1 MLYFYLSF
9 ISMFETLKAACWRR
23 KFRKNLMRGRS
34 DRDLG
39 VRDAQST
46 AVYYAYEGEAEWA
59 RLQVLLQELAPR
71 FGQIRILVSVPEKG
85 EGATEAPALSS
96 PFETG
101 VLGKGDLDFCGMP
114 KKGKTGFAA
123 DFFSRKYDFFVD
135 YSREYHGLDAAVSS
149 MIRAKVK
156 IGKGGKWG
164 EQAHDFILA
173 PQDEGAFVE
182 SFTRTLQ
189 TYLPVILQT
198 TAKKAETVRP

>member
-1 MLYFYLSF
+1 
-9 ISMFETLKAACWRR
+9 MFEPIKAACWRR
-23 KFRKNLMRGRS
+23 KFRRNLMSGRS

-39 VRDAQST
+39 VRDAQTT
-46 AVYYAYEGEAEWA
+46 AVYYAYEGEAEWK

-71 FGQIRILVSVPEKG
+71 FGQIRILVSIPENG
-85 EGATEAPALSS
+85 EGKTEVPALSS

-101 VLGKGDLDFCGMP
+101 VLGKNDLDFCGMP
-114 KKGKTGFAA
+114 KRGKAGFAA

-164 EQAHDFILA
+164 EKAHDFILA
-173 PQDEGAFVE
+173 PQDEGSFVE

-189 TYLPVILQT
+189 TYLPVISQAM
-198 TAKKAETVRP
+198 AKKTENGRP

>member
-1 MLYFYLSF
+1 
-9 ISMFETLKAACWRR
+9 MFEKVKAACWRR

-39 VRDAQST
+39 VREAQTT
-46 AVYYAYEGEAEWA
+46 AVYYAYEGEAEWK

-71 FGQIRILVSVPEKG
+71 FGQIRVLVSVQENEAG
-85 EGATEAPALSS
+85 QTGAPALSS

-114 KKGKTGFAA
+114 KKRKAGFAA
-123 DFFSRKYDFFVD
+123 DYFSRKYDFFVD
-135 YSREYHGLDAAVSS
+135 YSREYHGIDAAVSS

-156 IGKGGKWG
+156 IGKGGEWG

-173 PQDEGAFVE
+173 PQEKGSFVE
-182 SFTRTLQ
+182 AFTRTLQ
-189 TYLPVILQT
+189 TYLPVISQA
-198 TAKKAETVRP
+198 TAEKAKTARP